1 MSGVSLRF
9 CPECNFLLKARGVKE
24 YCTVVED
31 GVTTTKTKGSI
42 VYWCQ
47 RGEDYHPRKQS
58 WSEKELAEEDGEDVE
73 METETASFPQTGNDT
88 GRQFVVLRNDIVK
101 SSAASLAVFN
111 ADLVNDPTMMRTN
124 ETSCPNC
131 GGTSAI
137 MFMAS
142 ASAKGADGMKLV
154 FICSNCKHKWLG

>member
-24 YCTVVED
+24 HCSVVED

-58 WSEKELAEEDGEDVE
+58 WSKEELAEEEGEDVE
-73 METETASFPQTGNDT
+73 METAPDAATDT

-131 GGTSAI
+131 DGTSAI

-154 FICSNCKHKWLG
+154 FICSTCKHKWLG